1 VEGRTADVI
10 TRAPFRP
17 GDGPTFEIGRDR
29 GLPTLGIRELWTA
42 RGLFGFL
49 VWRDVKVR
57 YAQTVLGIA
66 WVVLQ
71 PLTTTLVFA
80 LVFGRL
86 AHLPSDGA
94 PYPAFAF
101 IGLIVWTFFSSAVAG
116 AGISLVEEA
125 ALLKKVYFPRLFI
138 PLSPVA
144 VALFDAGVALTVL
157 APVLVVVAPPPRWA
171 PVFAIPV
178 FLLIAVAACVG
189 VGAALAALNLRY
201 RDFRYVIPFLL
212 QGWMFV
218 SPIAYPTSM
227 VPAAYRAFYALNPLV
242 GAVEGCRW
250 ALLGT
255 PAPTVGMV
263 GVSAVSAAVMFAVGT
278 LYFRWSERTLVDVA

>member
-1 VEGRTADVI
+1 VAGPAADVTI
-10 TRAPFRP
+10 GAPSVPR
-17 GDGPTFEIGRDR
+17 DGSTFEIGRDR

-94 PYPAFAF
+94 LYPAFAF

-116 AGISLVEEA
+116 AGSSLVEEA

-138 PLSPVA
+138 PLAPVA
-144 VALFDAGVALTVL
+144 VALFDAAVALVIL
-157 APVLVVVAPPPRWA
+157 APALVVIAPPPRLV
-171 PVFAIPV
+171 PVFAVPL
-178 FLLIAVAACVG
+178 FLLIAIAASVG
-189 VGAALAALNLRY
+189 VGAGLAALNLRY

-227 VPAAYRAFYALNPLV
+227 VPAAYRALYALNPLV

-255 PAPTVGMV
+255 PAPTAGML
-263 GVSAVSAAVMFAVGT
+263 GASAISAAAMFAVGT